1 LDYDLIIANGVVL
14 SAEGE
19 RKADVAVRGEKIAAV
34 GPGLVATRGERD
46 YGGAEVF
53 DATGRYIVP
62 GGVDVHVHLELPFC
76 GTVSSDDWNTGTR
89 AAARGGVTTVIDF
102 AIPYGTQS
110 LRDAFDCW
118 MAKAQPK
125 ACVDYCFHMAITNWD
140 RHGAE
145 MAAMVAQGCP
155 TFKEFMIYA
164 SEGWQSDDR
173 AIFNTLERCRQLG
186 GMLLVHAESS
196 RVLDE
201 LIARHH
207 SPEQM
212 RRFGARLHAMTRPNF
227 IEAEAIQR
235 AITWAEV
242 TGGRLYIVHM
252 STRQGADLV
261 KAARAR
267 GVDVYA
273 ETCAQYLV
281 LDESVFDQP
290 DGHLFACCP
299 QVKTTADQDRLWQG
313 LHDGDVA
320 VVSTDTCTFNRAQKA
335 RWDGDWTKIPMGLP
349 GLETLLPIV
358 FTHGVLAGR
367 LSLAEFVAK
376 CCTNPARLMGLYP
389 RKGVIAAGSDADIAI
404 IDPRRKVEV
413 DCAALET
420 NADWSPYQGWPLAGF
435 AETVFSR
442 GRKIVADYAFV
453 GASGWGRW
461 LPRERAGS
469 MAFA

>member
-1 LDYDLIIANGVVL
+1 MDYDVIITNGVIL
-14 SAEGE
+14 GAEGE
-19 RKADVAVRGEKIAAV
+19 SRGDVAIRGETIAAV
-34 GPGLVATRGERD
+34 GPGLAAADEGRALV
-46 YGGAEVF
+46 V
-53 DATGRYIVP
+53 DATGRYVIP
-62 GGVDVHVHLELPFC
+62 GGLDVHVHLELPFC

-102 AIPYGTQS
+102 AIPYGTETLIQAYENW
-110 LRDAFDCW
+110 R
-118 MAKAQPK
+118 AKAEKK
-125 ACVDYCFHMAITNWD
+125 ACVDYCFHIAITNWD
-140 RHGAE
+140 RHGPE
-145 MAAMVAQGCP
+145 MKTLVDMGCP

-173 AIFNTLERCRQLG
+173 AIFNTLERCRSLG
-186 GMLLVHAESS
+186 AMLLVHAESS

-201 LIARHH
+201 LIARYHT
-207 SPEQM
+207 PEQM
-212 RRFGARLHAMTRPNF
+212 SRYGARLHPLTRPNF

-252 STRQGADLV
+252 STKEGADHV
-261 KAARAR
+261 KAARTR

-281 LDESVFDQP
+281 LDDSEFERE

-299 QVKTTADQDRLWQG
+299 QIKKKADQERLWRG
-313 LHDGDVA
+313 LKEGDVA
-320 VVSTDTCTFNRAQKA
+320 VISTDTCTFTRAQKD
-335 RWDGDWTKIPMGLP
+335 RWEGDWTRIPMGLP

-367 LSLAEFVAK
+367 MTPSEFVAK

-389 RKGVIAAGSDADIAI
+389 KKGVIAVGSDADIAI
-404 IDPRRKVEV
+404 IDPKRRITV
-413 DCAALET
+413 DHQTMET
-420 NADWSPYQGWPLAGF
+420 NADWNPYQGWSLAGF
-435 AETVFSR
+435 AETTFSR
-442 GRKIVADYAFV
+442 GRRIVADYAFV
-453 GASGWGRW
+453 GENGWGRW

-469 MAFA
+469 LA